1 LRGSAANRLF
11 VSDMSPS
18 NRRRA
23 IGAIIGTEVGAAT
36 GLFVFG
42 GKPLLPLLI
51 TAIGAG
57 MGALSVTPARRV
69 RDWVFRR
76 WLRKSLREAEP
87 AR

>member
-1 LRGSAANRLF
+1 VNEVGVAGK
-11 VSDMSPS
+11 
-18 NRRRA
+18 RRA

-42 GKPLLPLLI
+42 GRPLLPLLV
-51 TAIGAG
+51 TAIGAAT
-57 MGALSVTPARRV
+57 GAMSVTPALRV
-69 RDWVFRR
+69 REWVFRR